1 MVLKRPMRSD
11 MYPERDRPSAE
22 PLKILIS
29 EDQAAHD
36 QRSQISQYLR
46 IQNCNNIE
54 ASLAAEALQQS
65 ISGNQSER
73 PKKHEFK
80 ACNMSAPPLS

>member
-22 PLKILIS
+22 PLKIPIS
-29 EDQAAHD
+29 EDQAEYD
-36 QRSQISQYLR
+36 QRSQILRYLR

-54 ASLAAEALQQS
+54 ASLAPEALEQS
-65 ISGNQSER
+65 ISGN
-73 PKKHEFK
+73 
-80 ACNMSAPPLS
+80 

>member
-22 PLKILIS
+22 PLKIPIS
-29 EDQAAHD
+29 ENQAENDQC
-36 QRSQISQYLR
+36 SQMLRYLR

-54 ASLAAEALQQS
+54 ASLAAEAL
-65 ISGNQSER
+65 
-73 PKKHEFK
+73 
-80 ACNMSAPPLS
+80 

>member
-22 PLKILIS
+22 PLKIPIS
-29 EDQAAHD
+29 ENQAEHD
-36 QRSQISQYLR
+36 QCSQMLKYLR

-54 ASLAAEALQQS
+54 ASLPAEAL
-65 ISGNQSER
+65 
-73 PKKHEFK
+73 
-80 ACNMSAPPLS
+80 

>member
-22 PLKILIS
+22 PLEIRIS
-29 EDQAAHD
+29 EDQEPHD
-36 QRSQISQYLR
+36 QRPQMFQYLR
-46 IQNCNNIE
+46 IQDCNNIK

-65 ISGNQSER
+65 ISGN
-73 PKKHEFK
+73 
-80 ACNMSAPPLS
+80 